1 MLNVFEVMNILELSA
16 GDIVYSKAG
25 RDKDKIFIVL
35 EVLDESF
42 ALVADGELRRVQK
55 PKKKKI
61 KHLKKTNI
69 TAPSIE
75 SKLLN
80 GLKVTN
86 TDLRRILA
94 ELENEQEETIWQ
106 KKEF

>member
-1 MLNVFEVMNILELSA
+1 MELSA

-35 EVLDESF
+35 EVLDESY
-42 ALVADGELRRVQK
+42 VSVTDGDLRKVQK

-69 TAPSIE
+69 KAVYIE
-75 SKLLN
+75 KKLLE
-80 GLKVTN
+80 GSKVTN
-86 TDLRRILA
+86 SDIRRILE
-94 ELENEQEETIWQ
+94 ELKGQEESKWQ

>member
-1 MLNVFEVMNILELSA
+1 MDILELSA

-25 RDKDKIFIVL
+25 RDKDKTFIVL
-35 EVLDESF
+35 EVLDENF
-42 ALVADGELRRVQK
+42 ALIADGELRRVQK

-69 TAPSIE
+69 TAPLIK

-80 GLKVTN
+80 ELKVTN

>member
-16 GDIVYSKAG
+16 GDIVYSLAG
-25 RDKDKIFIVL
+25 RDKDKVFIVL
-35 EVLDESF
+35 EVLDEHF
-42 ALVADGELRRVQK
+42 ALLADGDLRRVQK

-61 KHLKKTNI
+61 KHLKKTII
-69 TAPSIE
+69 TAELIKR
-75 SKLLN
+75 KLAQ
-80 GLKVTN
+80 GIKVTN

-94 ELENEQEETIWQ
+94 ELENEQEGTIWQ